1 MVYIGQLGEVM
12 FDQRFY
18 KKCSSSNHRQETSI
32 PSSIET
38 LVEAEL
44 ISLQS
49 EVVEREQEHDIEN
62 EEFYGDDDK
71 HVRVINSKVN
81 NNDGDDAFYDNLE
94 KKMDSFTAVSLIAT
108 H

>member
-1 MVYIGQLGEVM
+1 M

-18 KKCSSSNHRQETSI
+18 KKCSSNSHGQKTSVA
-32 PSSIET
+32 SSLET

-49 EVVEREQEHDIEN
+49 EAAEREHDIEN
-62 EEFYGDDDK
+62 EEFYGEDDK
-71 HVRVINSKVN
+71 HVQVINTKVN
-81 NNDGDDAFYDNLE
+81 NNDGDGDDAFYDKLE
-94 KKMDSFTAVSLIAT
+94 KKMDSFTAVSLIAS

>member
-1 MVYIGQLGEVM
+1 M

-18 KKCSSSNHRQETSI
+18 KKCSSSKIRQQPSA

-49 EVVEREQEHDIEN
+49 ETGDREPDHDIEN
-62 EEFYGDDDK
+62 EEFYGDNDK
-71 HVRVINSKVN
+71 HVQVINAKVN

-94 KKMDSFTAVSLIAT
+94 KKMDSFSAVSLIAT

>member
-1 MVYIGQLGEVM
+1 M
-12 FDQRFY
+12 
-18 KKCSSSNHRQETSI
+18 

-49 EVVEREQEHDIEN
+49 EAAEKEHDNDIEN
-62 EEFYGDDDK
+62 EEFYGNNNK
-71 HVRVINSKVN
+71 HVQVINTKVN
-81 NNDGDDAFYDNLE
+81 NNDGDGDDPFYDKLE
-94 KKMDSFTAVSLIAT
+94 NKMDNFTAVSLIAS